1 MKLLLLALTL
11 LLVPAGSALAAPADL
26 DSGGAEEAE
35 AVAVQPDGRI
45 VVAGHTSVGSNAA
58 VYRLNPSGS
67 FDTTFDGDGAVGID
81 GGEVE
86 GALALALQPNGRIV
100 VGGWTTVND
109 NAAVFR
115 LKGV

>member
-1 MKLLLLALTL
+1 
-11 LLVPAGSALAAPADL
+11 
-26 DSGGAEEAE
+26 
-35 AVAVQPDGRI
+35 
-45 VVAGHTSVGSNAA
+45 
-58 VYRLNPSGS
+58 
-67 FDTTFDGDGAVGID
+67 
-81 GGEVE
+81 VE